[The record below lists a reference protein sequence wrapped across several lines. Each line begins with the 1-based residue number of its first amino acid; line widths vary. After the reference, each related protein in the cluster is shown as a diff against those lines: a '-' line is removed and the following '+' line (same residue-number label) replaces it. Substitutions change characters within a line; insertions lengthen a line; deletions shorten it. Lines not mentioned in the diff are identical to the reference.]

1 MVEMECI
8 AECTSHLCLLH
19 KLSREYSATNVCFC
33 RTEET
38 RKAILLV
45 KQIVG
50 PSLELVC

>member
-1 MVEMECI
+1 MKMECI
-8 AECTSHLCLLH
+8 PECTGHLCCLH
-19 KLSREYSATNVCFC
+19 KLAGEYSATKLSFC

-38 RKAILLV
+38 RKAILVV